1 MYVYKAKLKKIKE
14 WGPNETE
21 LKKTALLYL
30 EQTNV

>member
-1 MYVYKAKLKKIKE
+1 MYVYKAKLKKIK

-21 LKKTALLYL
+21 LKKIALLYL